1 MAFPWLRVFDAV
13 VGLRDLSRVVRPP
26 AAPAQ
31 APEPLATMP
40 QSHAL
45 EKTLTGV
52 VVAALKEAFARDHE
66 RLELERERL
75 EAERQ
80 QAERALRA
88 ELRRQAIDREIGRLR
103 LLAGLAV
110 VSWLGTLWFSSRLA
124 GGDVGARVA
133 LGVGWLCLLS
143 ALGAALV
150 AQSHTAAA
158 LGRADERHVPGDTG
172 PPTWPAAI
180 APWLIV
186 AGLAVVAFAV
196 LLA

>member
-1 MAFPWLRVFDAV
+1 MAFPWLRVLDVV

-26 AAPAQ
+26 AAPA
-31 APEPLATMP
+31 PDPLATLP
-40 QSHAL
+40 QAHAL
-45 EKTLTGV
+45 EKTLAGV
-52 VVAALKEAFARDHE
+52 VVAALKEAFARDSQ
-66 RLELERERL
+66 RLELDRERL

-80 QAERALRA
+80 QAERARRA

-110 VSWLGTLWFSSRLA
+110 VSWLGTLWFSPRLA
-124 GGDVGARVA
+124 GGGVATRVA

-143 ALGAALV
+143 ALAAAFV
-150 AQSHTAAA
+150 AQSYTAAA
-158 LGRADERHVPGDTG
+158 LGRADERYEPAAVG
-172 PPTWPAAI
+172 PTWPAAT

-186 AGLAVVAFAV
+186 GGLAVIAFAV

>member
-1 MAFPWLRVFDAV
+1 MAFPWLRVLDV
-13 VGLRDLSRVVRPP
+13 VTGLRDLSRVVRPP
-26 AAPAQ
+26 AAP
-31 APEPLATMP
+31 PPDPLATLP
-40 QSHAL
+40 QAHAL

-52 VVAALKEAFARDHE
+52 VVAALKEAFARDHQ

-110 VSWLGTLWFSSRLA
+110 VSWLGTLWFSPRLA
-124 GGDVGARVA
+124 EGGVAARVA
-133 LGVGWLCLLS
+133 LGVGWLCLLL
-143 ALGAALV
+143 ALGAAFV

-158 LGRADERHVPGDTG
+158 LGHADERYAPGTVG
-172 PPTWPAAI
+172 PTWPAAT

-186 AGLAVVAFAV
+186 AGLAVIAFAV
-196 LLA
+196 LVA